1 MYVYTCIQVVYRTD
15 DQGVFNT
22 SLSKEYEK
30 AANTFNLSIEELWKM
45 SWNSI
50 DYSFAS
56 VTEKEELKQIWLE
69 EWEKSGLQNKL
80 F

>member
-1 MYVYTCIQVVYRTD
+1 
-15 DQGVFNT
+15 
-22 SLSKEYEK
+22 
-30 AANTFNLSIEELWKM
+30 M